1 MPSIP
6 RRGRSVAATFCGTRR
21 SQVRSHPRRHEV
33 PWTETT
39 SHVPRNERKE
49 TEVVSDAEQK
59 NEHVRRSSGSREQVR
74 GTMGTYARELGIQVP
89 LDAENHTN
97 SPARRSDLSC
107 ASLSHDGEGIC
118 TCETRTFR
126 ETMGQSS
133 KRSKRLTMPLSL
145 REQEVQDEFNGKPKR
160 KFL

>member
-1 MPSIP
+1 M
-6 RRGRSVAATFCGTRR
+6 
-21 SQVRSHPRRHEV
+21 RSHLRRHEV
-33 PWTETT
+33 PRTETT
-39 SHVPRNERKE
+39 SNVPRNEREEKE
-49 TEVVSDAEQK
+49 IVRDAEQT

-89 LDAENHTN
+89 LDAENHAN
-97 SPARRSDLSC
+97 SLARRSDLSC
-107 ASLSHDGEGIC
+107 PSISHDGEGIC
-118 TCETRTFR
+118 MCESKTCR

-133 KRSKRLTMPLSL
+133 KRSKGLTMPLSL